1 MAKPEVS
8 VILPMRDTGGWL
20 RDALDSVDA
29 QKLRHRVEVILV
41 EEGSGGEPADEI
53 RVIGKPM
60 RRAGSAAAA
69 VAGAQ
74 GRHLAFLD
82 TGDVY
87 VPEGLDGL
95 MELAARHDADVVIG
109 DMAGTAPGCAWRK
122 ELVLG
127 ERVIGS
133 VAEAPDIVCGG
144 PSSNK
149 LFARELVATTRAD
162 LSSGAPAL
170 LALMLDARRLVL
182 SDQICCRSAPG
193 EDPSHGEDPFHGA
206 GSSRKGGRSRKE
218 GPSCGETPADG
229 IMARL
234 ADAEQV
240 AGHCEG
246 RPPAVRRALM
256 RWVGATQLRH
266 AEVAAAFLDDAGLAD
281 FAHRTSIMFKEISPP
296 VMTEILTEALA
307 PRGARLDD
315 GLRAIGTCRGEPE
328 TIRRPV
334 SRGRLRVLAGGV
346 YLDLPDLETFGDLLR
361 VRPLTAVVCRLRT
374 AGHATLLRVGGQVL
388 APGFLATQ
396 GEVRS
401 DLLLEV
407 GDAVCRRE
415 VQVTRARPGFF
426 SWSCDLPERAL
437 PYGEAGLR
445 LVARDRFGAETA
457 LPLSV
462 IRDDR
467 AAADFEGRRVRLR
480 TTAEG
485 AELVVARTG
494 PLRCAVTR
502 ARVLGAAMRGAV
514 HR

>member
-1 MAKPEVS
+1 
-8 VILPMRDTGGWL
+8 
-20 RDALDSVDA
+20 
-29 QKLRHRVEVILV
+29 
-41 EEGSGGEPADEI
+41 
-53 RVIGKPM
+53 
-60 RRAGSAAAA
+60 

-87 VPEGLDGL
+87 VPGGLDGL

-122 ELVLG
+122 ELALG

-144 PSSNK
+144 PASNK

-162 LSSGAPAL
+162 LSSGVPAL
-170 LALMLDARRLVL
+170 LAFMLDARRLVL
-182 SDQICCRSAPG
+182 SDQVCCRSARRQA
-193 EDPSHGEDPFHGA
+193 PSRVEE
-206 GSSRKGGRSRKE
+206 R
-218 GPSCGETPADG
+218 

-266 AEVAAAFLDDAGLAD
+266 AEAAAASLDDAGLAD

-296 VMTEILTEALA
+296 VMTEILTEALTR
-307 PRGARLDD
+307 RGARLDD
-315 GLRAIGTCRGEPE
+315 GLRAVGTFRGEPE

-334 SRGRLRVLAGGV
+334 SRGRLRVLAGRV

-361 VRPLTAVVCRLRT
+361 VQPLTAVVCRLRT

-388 APGFLATQ
+388 APGLLATQ

-407 GDAVCRRE
+407 GDAVSRRE
-415 VQVTRARPGFF
+415 VQVTRAKPGFF

-467 AAADFEGRRVRLR
+467 AVADFEGRRVRLR
-480 TTAEG
+480 TTTEG
-485 AELVVARTG
+485 AGLVVTRTG

>member
-8 VILPMRDTGGWL
+8 VILPMRDAGGWL
-20 RDALDSVDA
+20 RDALDSIDA
-29 QKLRHRVEVILV
+29 QRFRHRVEVILV
-41 EEGSGGEPADEI
+41 EEGSGGESAGEV
-53 RVIGKPM
+53 RVLGKPM
-60 RRAGSAAAA
+60 RRAETVAAA

-87 VPEGLDGL
+87 VPGGLDGL
-95 MELAARHDADVVIG
+95 MELAARHDADVVVG
-109 DMAGTAPGCAWRK
+109 DMTGTTPGCAWRK

-144 PSSNK
+144 PASNK

-162 LSSGAPAL
+162 LSSGVAAL

-182 SDQICCRSAPG
+182 SDQVCCRSAREQGAPQG
-193 EDPSHGEDPFHGA
+193 EG
-206 GSSRKGGRSRKE
+206 
-218 GPSCGETPADG
+218 DG
-229 IMARL
+229 VMALL
-234 ADAEQV
+234 AEAEEV

-266 AEVAAAFLDDAGLAD
+266 AETAAASLDDAGLAD

-296 VMTEILTEALA
+296 VMTEILTEVLA
-307 PRGARLDD
+307 RRGARLDD
-315 GLRAIGTCRGEPE
+315 GLRAIGTCTGEPE

-334 SRGRLRVLAGGV
+334 SRGRLRVLAGRV

-361 VRPLTAVVCRLRT
+361 VQPLTAVVCRLRA

-407 GDAVCRRE
+407 GDAVCRRD
-415 VQVTRARPGFF
+415 VQVTRAKPGFF
-426 SWSCDLPERAL
+426 SWSCDLPQRAL

-467 AAADFEGRRVRLR
+467 AVADFDGRRVRLR
-480 TTAEG
+480 ATTEG
-485 AELVVARTG
+485 AGLVTTRTG
-494 PLRCAVTR
+494 PLRCAVAR
-502 ARVLGAAMRGAV
+502 ARVLGAAMRGTV

>member
-8 VILPMRDTGGWL
+8 VILPTRDAGGWL
-20 RDALDSVDA
+20 RDALDSIDV
-29 QKLRHRVEVILV
+29 QRFRHRVEVILV
-41 EEGSGGEPADEI
+41 EEGARGDLADEV
-53 RVIGKPM
+53 RVLGKPM
-60 RRAGSAAAA
+60 RRAETVTAA

-82 TGDVY
+82 AGDVY
-87 VPEGLDGL
+87 VPGGLDGL
-95 MELAARHDADVVIG
+95 MELAARHDADVVVG

-122 ELVLG
+122 ELALG

-144 PSSNK
+144 PASNK

-162 LSSGAPAL
+162 LSHGVPAL

-182 SDQICCRSAPG
+182 SDQICCRPARDQDAARVKAPYSG
-193 EDPSHGEDPFHGA
+193 DDPSLE
-206 GSSRKGGRSRKE
+206 E
-218 GPSCGETPADG
+218 DG

-246 RPPAVRRALM
+246 RPPEVRRALM

-266 AEVAAAFLDDAGLAD
+266 AEAAAATLDDAGLAD

-307 PRGARLDD
+307 RRGGRLDD
-315 GLRAIGTCRGEPE
+315 GLRAIGTCLGEPE

-334 SRGRLRVLAGGV
+334 ARGRLRVLSGRV

-361 VRPLTAVVCRLRT
+361 VQPLTAVVCRLRP

-388 APGFLATQ
+388 APGLLATQ

-415 VQVTRARPGFF
+415 VHVTRARPGFF

-445 LVARDRFGAETA
+445 LVARDRFGAETG

-462 IRDDR
+462 IRDER
-467 AAADFEGRRVRLR
+467 VVADFEGRRVRLR
-480 TTAEG
+480 GTPEG
-485 AELVVARTG
+485 AGLVVTRTG

-502 ARVLGAAMRGAV
+502 ARVLGAAMRGNV

>member
-1 MAKPEVS
+1 M
-8 VILPMRDTGGWL
+8 ILPTRDAGGWL
-20 RDALDSVDA
+20 RDALDSIDA
-29 QKLRHRVEVILV
+29 QRFRHRVEVILV
-41 EEGSGGEPADEI
+41 EEDSGGDPADEV
-53 RVIGKPM
+53 RVLGKPM
-60 RRAGSAAAA
+60 RRAETVTAA

-74 GRHLAFLD
+74 GRHLAFLEV
-82 TGDVY
+82 GDVY
-87 VPEGLDGL
+87 VPGGLDGL
-95 MELAARHDADVVIG
+95 MELATRHDADVVVG
-109 DMAGTAPGCAWRK
+109 DMAHADPGCAWRR
-122 ELVLG
+122 ELALG

-144 PSSNK
+144 PASNK

-162 LSSGAPAL
+162 LSRGVPAL

-182 SDQICCRSAPG
+182 SDQVCCGPANDL
-193 EDPSHGEDPFHGA
+193 DPARGKNPAHGRDPFRGQDP
-206 GSSRKGGRSRKE
+206 RLDE
-218 GPSCGETPADG
+218 DG

-246 RPPAVRRALM
+246 RPPEVRRALM

-266 AEVAAAFLDDAGLAD
+266 AEAAAATLDDAGLAD

-307 PRGARLDD
+307 RRGGRLDD
-315 GLRAIGTCRGEPE
+315 GLRAVGTCLGEPE
-328 TIRRPV
+328 TIRRPAA
-334 SRGRLRVLAGGV
+334 RGRLRVLAGRV
-346 YLDLPDLETFGDLLR
+346 YLDLPDLDTFGDLLR
-361 VRPLTAVVCRLRT
+361 VQPLTAVVCRVRT
-374 AGHATLLRVGGQVL
+374 AGHSTLLRVVGQVL
-388 APGFLATQ
+388 APGLLATQ
-396 GEVRS
+396 GEVRP

-415 VQVTRARPGFF
+415 VHVTRAKPGFF

-457 LPLSV
+457 VPLSV
-462 IRDDR
+462 MRDDR
-467 AAADFEGRRVRLR
+467 VVADFEGRRVRLR
-480 TTAEG
+480 GTPEG
-485 AELVVARTG
+485 AGLVVSRTG

-502 ARVLGAAMRGAV
+502 ARVLGAAMRGNV
-514 HR
+514 RR

>member
-8 VILPMRDTGGWL
+8 VILPMRDAGGWL
-20 RDALDSVDA
+20 RDALDSIDA
-29 QKLRHRVEVILV
+29 QRFRHRVEVILV
-41 EEGSGGEPADEI
+41 EEGSGGESADEV
-53 RVIGKPM
+53 RVLGKPM
-60 RRAGSAAAA
+60 RRAETVAAA

-74 GRHLAFLD
+74 GRHVAFLD

-87 VPEGLDGL
+87 VPGGLDGL
-95 MELAARHDADVVIG
+95 MELAARHDADVVVG
-109 DMAGTAPGCAWRK
+109 DMVGTAPGCAWRK
-122 ELVLG
+122 ELALG

-144 PSSNK
+144 PASNK

-162 LSSGAPAL
+162 LSSGVPAL
-170 LALMLDARRLVL
+170 LALMLDARSLVL
-182 SDQICCRSAPG
+182 SDQVCCRSAREQSAPQG
-193 EDPSHGEDPFHGA
+193 EGHGV
-206 GSSRKGGRSRKE
+206 
-218 GPSCGETPADG
+218 
-229 IMARL
+229 MALL

-266 AEVAAAFLDDAGLAD
+266 AETAATSLDDAGLAD

-296 VMTEILTEALA
+296 VMTEILTEVLA
-307 PRGARLDD
+307 RRGARLDD

-334 SRGRLRVLAGGV
+334 SRGRLRVLAGRV

-361 VRPLTAVVCRLRT
+361 VQPLTAVVCRVRT

-396 GEVRS
+396 GEVRT

-407 GDAVCRRE
+407 GDAVCRRD
-415 VQVTRARPGFF
+415 VQVTRAKPGFF
-426 SWSCDLPERAL
+426 SWSCDLPQRAL

-467 AAADFEGRRVRLR
+467 AVADFDGRRVRLR
-480 TTAEG
+480 ATPEG
-485 AELVVARTG
+485 AGLVTTRTG

-502 ARVLGAAMRGAV
+502 ARVLGAAMRGTV